1 MIEPSTLRR
10 ALEEKDRVY
19 NALILRHIM
28 GRYGRGNI
36 GFLWTFIEPMLLCVG
51 VMAIWSL
58 TKGGVEH
65 GVQLTAVVFTGYM
78 PLTLWRHM
86 TNSMGHVMR
95 SSKFLMNY
103 RMISQYDVILA
114 RLFIEFFS
122 TSGAALFVYI
132 VLNTFGI
139 LPDVYDWSR
148 VILGWLIMGA
158 LGFGGGALMAGIT
171 EANEV
176 VEKFI
181 PAFQYLMLPFSGC
194 FFMLSWLPDSSRE
207 ALLYVPFP
215 HAFETIRAG
224 FFGPGV
230 MTYSS
235 PSYGFAWALFL
246 AGCGFL
252 IIRMVRDH
260 IEG

>member
-1 MIEPSTLRR
+1 
-10 ALEEKDRVY
+10 
-19 NALILRHIM
+19 
-28 GRYGRGNI
+28 
-36 GFLWTFIEPMLLCVG
+36 
-51 VMAIWSL
+51 
-58 TKGGVEH
+58 
-65 GVQLTAVVFTGYM
+65 
-78 PLTLWRHM
+78 
-86 TNSMGHVMR
+86 
-95 SSKFLMNY
+95 
-103 RMISQYDVILA
+103 MISQYDVILA